1 MFACKPHWFALPKKI
16 RDAVWREYRPG
27 QELTK
32 DPSLRYLA
40 VQRLACAYSVF
51 RAYDEK
57 AVLEALRYVGE
68 AITVAKEAEA
78 RGLGDPIEGLIP
90 KEWPTKPSVK
100 KARAKA
106 KAL

>member
-1 MFACKPHWFALPKKI
+1 MWGCSTHWFALPQKI
-16 RDAVWREYRPG
+16 RSAIWHEYRPG

-32 DPSLRYLA
+32 TPSLRYLA

-68 AITVAKEAEA
+68 AITVAKECVEV
-78 RGLGDPIEGLIP
+78 GLGDPIEGLIP
-90 KEWPTKPSVK
+90 KEWPKPAK
-100 KARAKA
+100 KAGGRAKY
-106 KAL
+106 L